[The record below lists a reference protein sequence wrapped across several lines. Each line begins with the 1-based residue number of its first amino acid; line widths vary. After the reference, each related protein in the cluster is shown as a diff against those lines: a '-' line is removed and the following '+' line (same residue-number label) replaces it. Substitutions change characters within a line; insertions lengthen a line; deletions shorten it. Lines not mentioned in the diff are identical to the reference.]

1 MCGRYRLSR
10 HKQVLVERF
19 GVEDDEDFTW
29 QPRYNIAPTDRVPAI
44 RQDAREPKRKISLM
58 RWGLIPSWAKDISIG
73 ARMINAR
80 ADTAAEKPAF
90 REALL
95 RRRCLVPADGFYEWK
110 KLEKSKQPYCLT
122 LADND
127 VFAFAGIWDRW
138 KDPQAGWIKSFSI
151 LTTEPNR
158 LAREV
163 HDRMPAILDPGDYD
177 PWLDPG
183 LTDAAAVLELL
194 KPYDA
199 SRMRM
204 YPVSARVNSV
214 KNDDAACAEPLET
227 EPSAQLGLTGF

>member
-19 GVEDDEDFTW
+19 GVEDEEDFTW
-29 QPRYNIAPTDRVPAI
+29 QPRYNIAPTDHVPAI
-44 RQDAREPKRKISLM
+44 RQDAHEPRRRISLM

-73 ARMINAR
+73 ARLINAR

-110 KLEKSKQPYCLT
+110 KLEKTKQPYCLAM
-122 LADND
+122 ADD
-127 VFAFAGIWDRW
+127 DLFAFAGIWDRW

-177 PWLDPG
+177 QWLDPG
-183 LTDAAAVLELL
+183 LTDAAAVQELL

-214 KNDDAACAEPLET
+214 KNDDPACAEPVTSEA
-227 EPSAQLGLTGF
+227 PQQLGLLGT

>member
-19 GVEDDEDFTW
+19 GVEDDEDFPW

-110 KLEKSKQPYCLT
+110 K
-122 LADND
+122 
-127 VFAFAGIWDRW
+127 
-138 KDPQAGWIKSFSI
+138 
-151 LTTEPNR
+151 
-158 LAREV
+158 
-163 HDRMPAILDPGDYD
+163 
-177 PWLDPG
+177 
-183 LTDAAAVLELL
+183 
-194 KPYDA
+194 
-199 SRMRM
+199 
-204 YPVSARVNSV
+204 
-214 KNDDAACAEPLET
+214 
-227 EPSAQLGLTGF
+227 